1 MPDRMTGPRLML
13 AALLTILIGVPTL
26 YFACQ

>member
-1 MPDRMTGPRLML
+1 MNRMTGPRLML

-26 YFACQ
+26 YSACQ